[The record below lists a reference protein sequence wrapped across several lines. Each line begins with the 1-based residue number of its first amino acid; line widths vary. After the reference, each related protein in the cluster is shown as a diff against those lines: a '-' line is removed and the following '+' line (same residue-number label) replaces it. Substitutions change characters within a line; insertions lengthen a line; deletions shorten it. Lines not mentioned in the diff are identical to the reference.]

1 VKREGKVLSKIPK
14 KFLDKLQGKNV
25 DTSKIES
32 IANSV
37 TKDDINNEQKLRQ
50 LIRQVAM
57 IANVKLTKEKEDQ
70 IISYVKNNNL
80 QGSDLKAISKLL
92 KK

>member
-1 VKREGKVLSKIPK
+1 MAKIPK

-32 IANSV
+32 LANSV
-37 TKDDINNEQKLRQ
+37 SKDDIKNEQKLRQ

-70 IISYVKNNNL
+70 IISYIKNNNV

>member
-1 VKREGKVLSKIPK
+1 
-14 KFLDKLQGKNV
+14 
-25 DTSKIES
+25 
-32 IANSV
+32 
-37 TKDDINNEQKLRQ
+37 
-50 LIRQVAM
+50 M